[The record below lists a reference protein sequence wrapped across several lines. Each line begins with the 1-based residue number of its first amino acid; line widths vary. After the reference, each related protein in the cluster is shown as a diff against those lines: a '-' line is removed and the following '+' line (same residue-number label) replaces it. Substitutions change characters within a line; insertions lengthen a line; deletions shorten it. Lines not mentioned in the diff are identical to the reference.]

1 LTDLAFGYLLALN
14 VWEMQMH
21 RRRLWT
27 SIGLSLLAGAT
38 YHLSVGHAAGQAGPA
53 ITVSASV
60 PSELN
65 PPFNAG
71 PPSTG
76 GAPTAT
82 PEQASAFA
90 WQEFIAL
97 NWPAGPQAGQPGQR
111 DTPSSTCK
119 FGDSSTGCA
128 LLTWET
134 LRGKVEIFP
143 GNGNPFSVVPPPGY
157 PGPTG
162 DKSLGYDALP
172 VYNYS
177 TPIMACDMKQANDPT
192 PWINLDE
199 TDQITL
205 DNMYAG
211 VVTPGGSPNSSPQ
224 LIRFLAK
231 ANRSQYV
238 YVAGN
243 SSATDASRQWWQMI
257 PTDVVTATKNYLKS
271 HMASP
276 PPEAGTYPVPPNGT
290 TALVSLPY
298 GTIEMKAGWRP
309 LNPSEVSSGRF
320 HTQMVRFYDLG
331 SDGVTPCYRDA
342 TWGLVALHIIQK
354 TPSAPY
360 FVYATFEQTDNILTA
375 DGKPVEDA
383 DGNIAHPEPAKA
395 TTPQVCL
402 IDPQPPVSPPPP
414 NGETTSNLGSVILT
428 SDPTTCKPATEAYCG
443 APGSRLYLRNES
455 HIPPTPNSEPSGG
468 NICIDKRENP
478 IPDYVIAANKQAHT
492 AISDYLKQNNLGS
505 APWLS
510 YKLVNVQYFP
520 YDKIP
525 DPKIPNGS
533 PYTAKPPFTAT
544 NPAPSSYY
552 QANIVVETNRS
563 LQLFAGGLS
572 PNISTE
578 WNQDGSAH
586 KNTYY
591 GNHFFNMGGCMG
603 CHGSQGQNPANEAG
617 DFSVILARGITGTGQ
632 PETPS
637 KETSQGLTEVPRNR
651 SLLR

>member
-1 LTDLAFGYLLALN
+1 MPRN
-14 VWEMQMH
+14 
-21 RRRLWT
+21 RRPITLICTFIIT
-27 SIGLSLLAGAT
+27 SAVAD
-38 YHLSVGHAAGQAGPA
+38 LSVRQAAGQSGPP

-65 PPFNAG
+65 PPFVAG
-71 PPSTG
+71 PPSSG
-76 GAPTAT
+76 GAPAAT

-97 NWPAGPQAGQPGQR
+97 NWPAGPQTGQPGQR
-111 DTPSSTCK
+111 DTPSTTCK
-119 FGDSSTGCA
+119 FGDTSSGCA

-143 GNGNPFSVVPPPGY
+143 GNGNPFLVVPPPGY
-157 PGPTG
+157 PGPPG
-162 DKSLGYDALP
+162 DKSFGYDALP

-211 VVTPGGSPNSSPQ
+211 VVTPGSSPNSSPQ

-243 SSATDASRQWWQMI
+243 SSATDASRQWWQTI
-257 PTDVVTATKNYLKS
+257 PMDVVAATKDYLKT

-276 PPEAGTYPVPPNGT
+276 PPEDGTYPVPPNGK

-298 GTIEMKAGWRP
+298 GTIEIKAGWRQ
-309 LNPSEVSSGRF
+309 LNPSELSPGKF
-320 HTQMVRFYDLG
+320 HTQTVRFYDFG
-331 SDGVTPCYRDA
+331 SDGVTPCYRNA

-360 FVYATFEQTDNILTA
+360 FIYATFEHTDNLLTA

-383 DGNIAHPEPAKA
+383 DGNVLLPAPTQA

-402 IDPQPPVSPPPP
+402 VDPQPPISPPPP
-414 NGETTSNLGSVILT
+414 SGEATSNIGSVILT
-428 SDPTTCKPATEAYCG
+428 GDPTTCKPAPATYCG
-443 APGSRLYLRNES
+443 APGSRLYLRNVT
-455 HIPPTPNSEPSGG
+455 HVPPTPNSEPSGG
-468 NICIDKRENP
+468 NICIDERENP
-478 IPDYVIAANKQAHT
+478 IPDYVIAANKQAHA
-492 AISDYLKQNNLGS
+492 AISSYLQQNNLSS

-525 DPKIPNGS
+525 NPQIPNGS

-591 GNHFFNMGGCMG
+591 GNHFYNMGGCMG
-603 CHGSQGQNPANEAG
+603 CHGSQGQNPAGQAG
-617 DFSVILARGITGTGQ
+617 DFSVILARGIMGTGQ
-632 PETPS
+632 PEAPS
-637 KETSQGLTEVPRNR
+637 SETSQGLTEVPRNR
-651 SLLR
+651 SLR